1 MARMTVE
8 LLVEQLRKLYG
19 DGLKAVVVYGSTV
32 AGETIPK
39 RSDTNVLV
47 VVERLELDLLRGEA
61 AISRGWAESGNP
73 PPVTFTAEEWRD
85 SADVFPMEYADI
97 LESHRVVHGSLPLEG
112 LAVDREHLR
121 LQTENQALGKLV
133 QLRRGILA
141 SGGSRRELV
150 ELLAASFSTWM
161 VIFRAVARL
170 HGERPPAHY
179 DALTRLVA
187 ERAGLDPTPF
197 LRVAAHLRG
206 TRLPQTE
213 VDDVLKGWLEAGK
226 RLSRH
231 VNALADGG

>member
-1 MARMTVE
+1 MTLE
-8 LLVEQLRKLYG
+8 LFVEQLQKLYG
-19 DGLKAVVVYGSTV
+19 DALQAVAVYGSTV
-32 AGETIPK
+32 AGERIPK

-47 VVERLELDLLRGEA
+47 VVERLELELLRGEG
-61 AISRGWAESGNP
+61 AIARGWAEAGNP
-73 PPVTFTAEEWRD
+73 PPITLTAEEWRG

-97 LESHRVVHGSLPLEG
+97 LESHRVVHGRLPVEG

-141 SGGSRRELV
+141 AGGSRRDLV

-170 HGERPPAHY
+170 HGERPPSDY

-187 ERAGLDPTPF
+187 ERAGFDGTPF

-206 TRLPQTE
+206 TPLPQGE
-213 VDDVLKGWLEAGK
+213 VDGVLAGWLDAGK